1 MKRKKW
7 LSTAGLVA
15 LVLLLALNFGHLQ
28 QFVQIIGHARWYILL
43 FILVAQAFS
52 YWSKSKY
59 YQSFFAI
66 FGYAIK
72 IRELYG
78 AALAINFVNQAFPSG
93 GVSGTSYLSQ
103 FLKDEV
109 PVGKA
114 TLAQLG
120 SYVFT
125 FLSYLA
131 VLILGFVLLFLGN
144 NLSKLT
150 VRIVT
155 LFILL
160 IIVAGLLLVTVVND
174 RQRIE
179 GLAEKGIRLL
189 NRIKL
194 KLFRRRQVVVRH
206 AHLRRF
212 FDEFY
217 EGYHFLM
224 QERSHWPRLL
234 GYSLGGNV
242 AEVATVYVVFAA
254 FGAWINPG
262 VVIVGYTIANMFS
275 IVSIVSS
282 GAGLYEASMVG
293 AFVALG
299 VPFALALSVVLVYRV
314 LNFVLF
320 LPAGY
325 LIYRKNV

>member
-1 MKRKKW
+1 MKHKNW
-7 LSTAGLVA
+7 STVGLIA
-15 LVLLLALNFGHLQ
+15 LILILVLNFGHFQ
-28 QFVQIIGHARWYILL
+28 QFVEIIGRARWYILL

-52 YWSKSKY
+52 YLSKSKY

-66 FGYAIK
+66 FGYRLAIRK
-72 IRELYG
+72 LYE

-93 GVSGTSYLSQ
+93 GVSGASYLSR
-103 FLKDEV
+103 FLKDDV
-109 PVGKA
+109 PVGKT

-125 FLSYLA
+125 FLSFLA
-131 VLILGFVLLFLGN
+131 VLSFGFVLLFLGN
-144 NLSKLT
+144 NLSKVT
-150 VRIVT
+150 VRIVV

-160 IIVAGLLLVTVVND
+160 IIVSGLLLVTVVND

-179 GLAEKGIRLL
+179 KLAERIVGFL
-189 NRIKL
+189 NRTKL
-194 KLFRRRQVVVRH
+194 KLFKRRRVVVRH
-206 AHLRRF
+206 EHLKRF

-224 QERSHWPRLL
+224 QERGHWPRLL
-234 GYSLGGNV
+234 GFSLGGNV

-254 FGAWINPG
+254 FGVWVNPG
-262 VVIVGYTIANMFS
+262 VVIVGYTIANMLS

-282 GAGLYEASMVG
+282 GAGLYEATMVG

-314 LNFVLF
+314 LNFVVF

-325 LIYRKNV
+325 LIYRKNL